1 MNGKVGDGIATNKSE
16 LICSVFPLFRL
27 KYPQTRGNKRY
38 IISSWIFSNWI
49 LNIQKIQ
56 ISNNLSQLRIFAD
69 SKTSL
74 QETPIWEE
82 SFWRVSRS
90 ASFSQKIE
98 FLFVDQVWH

>member
-1 MNGKVGDGIATNKSE
+1 MNGKVGDGITTNKSE
-16 LICSVFPLFRL
+16 LICSVFPLLRL

-69 SKTSL
+69 SKTS
-74 QETPIWEE
+74 
-82 SFWRVSRS
+82 
-90 ASFSQKIE
+90 
-98 FLFVDQVWH
+98 